1 MGSKDFLKKKKKIN
15 DTTPK
20 LKMSTAKDTI
30 KKMKWLG
37 TAWEQIFEMICLI
50 RAFQVELMV
59 IVQLVKNPPAMQ
71 EIWVWSLGWEDPLEK
86 GKATHSSILAKRW
99 TRLSDF
105 HLHFSFLHRT
115 NSSLV
120 WLLFL
125 LFEPQGLPLVAHF
138 AWAVPYL
145 WDFTKA
151 IIPTREVISI
161 SFNPTFI

>member
-71 EIWVWSLGWEDPLEK
+71 KTPVQFLDWEIPLEK
-86 GKATHSSILAKRW
+86 G
-99 TRLSDF
+99 
-105 HLHFSFLHRT
+105 
-115 NSSLV
+115 
-120 WLLFL
+120 
-125 LFEPQGLPLVAHF
+125 
-138 AWAVPYL
+138 
-145 WDFTKA
+145 
-151 IIPTREVISI
+151 
-161 SFNPTFI
+161 